1 MARKR
6 RYELSVEDG
15 SPMDTQ
21 VLSVFPELDTR
32 TKKHLK
38 EVAFSLV
45 YALAV
50 MLVAYLQRDWLSFYQ
65 REAVEQLV
73 VRRRSLAVK
82 PFSYI
87 KTSSSFW
94 TWTETHLMDAL
105 YDDGNENP
113 LQSHS
118 FYQVQWSKLRQE
130 RVSKDV
136 PFTIPNDV
144 LSSTFGH
151 CKEPFSSY
159 NKDWRDY
166 GVGWTPRNDTGQ
178 NVTDPALLAW
188 THRTAEELREASFH
202 GIHGVYHGGGYQVE
216 LSRNRT
222 QTVAILRDLR
232 SNDWID
238 EKTRAVFVQLTLYNP
253 NSNLLTTVLLS
264 VEFSVI
270 GAAFPTHEVLV
281 FPPYFGI
288 VDLPVSFLASEIFL
302 LLLSG
307 YFVYVEGWRMYKMS
321 FQYFKDFWHILDSVI
336 IAEAF
341 GTFGVFFYTQYVAD
355 VIYHQMDAV
364 DEEGAWGSF
373 VNYRKVAIWSQTYTY
388 MLGILISLITVKLLH
403 VLGSI
408 VNGVTFLSATMCEAA
423 APLSGFSVIFL
434 ICVAAF
440 AQMVYL
446 VVGNHLF
453 TYSTFVGTL
462 QEMLNWMLGDFDYDL
477 VTDVSP
483 HLGPA
488 MVFLFNISFQ
498 LFLMM
503 VFATILCE
511 ALALIRVQ
519 TEEEPRRDDLP
530 PTLQTIVMEGTK
542 SLRMRYRQ
550 AKAARKY
557 RDVVVYEFETT
568 DATGIELL
576 CFEQSFEDRNGADVT
591 GLWLTGGAAKM

>member
-1 MARKR
+1 MVRKR
-6 RYELSVEDG
+6 RYELSLEDG
-15 SPMDTQ
+15 SPTEAE
-21 VLSVFPELDTR
+21 VPSVFPELDTR

-38 EVAFSLV
+38 EVVLSLV
-45 YALAV
+45 FAFAV
-50 MLVAYLQRDWLSFYQ
+50 MLVAYLQRDWMSFYQ

-73 VRRRSLAVK
+73 IRRGSRANK

-94 TWTETHLMDAL
+94 TWSETHLMEAL
-105 YDDGNENP
+105 YDGGNAYDNS
-113 LQSHS
+113 LQRNSL
-118 FYQVQWSKLRQE
+118 YKVQWTKFRQE
-130 RVSKDV
+130 RVSQDA

-166 GVGWTPRNDTGQ
+166 GVGWTPKKDTGQ
-178 NVTDPALLAW
+178 NVTDPGLSAW
-188 THRTAEELREASFH
+188 IHRTAEELREVSFH
-202 GIHGVYHGGGYQVE
+202 GIHGVYYGGGYQVE
-216 LSRNRT
+216 LGKNRT
-222 QTVAILRDLR
+222 ESVAILRTLR
-232 SNDWID
+232 DNNWID

-253 NSNLLTTVLLS
+253 NSNLMTTVLLS

-270 GAAFPTHEVLV
+270 GAAFPTHEVLI
-281 FPPYFGI
+281 FPPYFGFA
-288 VDLPVSFLASEIFL
+288 DLPISFLVSEIFL

-307 YFVYVEGWRMYKMS
+307 YLVYVEGWRMYKMS
-321 FQYFKDFWHILDSVI
+321 FQYFKHFWHILDSII
-336 IAEAF
+336 IAQAF

-364 DEEGAWGSF
+364 EEEGAWGSF

-388 MLGILISLITVKLLH
+388 TLGILISLTTVKLLH
-403 VLGSI
+403 LLGYI
-408 VNGVTFLSATMCEAA
+408 INGVTFLSATMLEAA

-434 ICVAAF
+434 ISVAAF

-462 QEMLNWMLGDFDYDL
+462 QEMLNWMLGDFDYDQ

-483 HLGPA
+483 HLGPV

-498 LFLMM
+498 FFLMM
-503 VFATILCE
+503 VFATVLCE
-511 ALALIRVQ
+511 ALALIRVKA
-519 TEEEPRRDDLP
+519 EEDPRGDDLP
-530 PTLQTIVMEGTK
+530 PTLQTIIMEGTK
-542 SLRMRYRQ
+542 SLRMRHHQ
-550 AKAARKY
+550 AKAVRKCK
-557 RDVVVYEFETT
+557 DVVVYEFETK

-576 CFEQSFEDRNGADVT
+576 CFEQSFEFDGRNGSDVAS
-591 GLWLTGGAAKM
+591 G

>member
-6 RYELSVEDG
+6 RYEFSLEDG
-15 SPMDTQ
+15 SPTGTG
-21 VLSVFPELDTR
+21 VPPVFPELDTR

-38 EVAFSLV
+38 EVALSLV
-45 YALAV
+45 YAFAV

-94 TWTETHLMDAL
+94 TWSETHLMDAL
-105 YDDGNENP
+105 YDDGNENA

-118 FYQVQWSKLRQE
+118 FYQVQWTKFRQE
-130 RVSKDV
+130 RVSHDV

-144 LSSTFGH
+144 LMSTIGY
-151 CKEPFSSY
+151 CKEPFSSH

-166 GVGWTPRNDTGQ
+166 GVGWTPKIDTGQ
-178 NVTDPALLAW
+178 NDTDPELSAW
-188 THRTAEELREASFH
+188 VHRSAEELREASFH

-216 LSRNRT
+216 LGKNRT
-222 QTVAILRDLR
+222 KTVAILRTLR
-232 SNDWID
+232 NNDWID

-253 NSNLLTTVLLS
+253 NSNLMTTVLLS

-270 GAAFPTHEVLV
+270 GAAFPSYEVLI

-288 VDLPVSFLASEIFL
+288 VDLPISFLASEIVL

-321 FQYFKDFWHILDSVI
+321 FKYFKQFWRILDSVI
-336 IAEAF
+336 IAQAF

-388 MLGILISLITVKLLH
+388 MLGILISLTTIKLLH
-403 VLGSI
+403 LLGSI
-408 VNGVTFLSATMCEAA
+408 VNGVTFLSATMMEAA

-434 ICVAAF
+434 ISVAAF

-453 TYSTFVGTL
+453 TYSTFVGTV
-462 QEMLNWMLGDFDYDL
+462 QEMLNWMLGDFDYDQ

-483 HLGPA
+483 ILGPV

-511 ALALIRVQ
+511 ALALIRVKA
-519 TEEEPRRDDLP
+519 EEEPRDDDLP

-542 SLRMRYRQ
+542 SLRIRYQQ
-550 AKAARKY
+550 AKVTRKC
-557 RDVVVYEFETT
+557 RDVVVYEFETKNV
-568 DATGIELL
+568 TGIELL
-576 CFEQSFEDRNGADVT
+576 CFEQSFDDRNGSDMAS
-591 GLWLTGGAAKM
+591 G